1 MNQILFKD
9 RNEFRKWLE
18 INHDGKDGL
27 WLVFDKTG
35 ENKTL
40 TAAQAL
46 EEALCFGWIDGQIK
60 SIDEMQYVKY
70 FKERRKGSVWS
81 ARNKDIVS
89 KLTEQGKMTQYGIE
103 KVNQAKKD
111 GTWDTPDREPVGE
124 DVITILENALSCF
137 DKAYTN
143 YMKMAP
149 SARKGYAMHYFM
161 AKSEETRQ
169 KRLIEIKDRLEKNMK
184 PMEKDKSIP
193 L

>member
-1 MNQILFKD
+1 MNQIQFSD
-9 RNEFRKWLE
+9 RDEFRRWLE
-18 INHDGKDGL
+18 INHAGKDGL

-35 ENKTL
+35 KNKSL
-40 TAAQAL
+40 TAAEAL

-60 SIDEMQYVKY
+60 SIDDEQYIKY

-89 KLTEQGKMTQYGIE
+89 KLVEQGRMTRFGIE

-111 GTWDTPDREPVGE
+111 GTWDTPDREPVGD
-124 DVITILENALSCF
+124 DVITNLENALSGF
-137 DKAYTN
+137 DKASYN
-143 YMKMAP
+143 YERMAP

-169 KRLIEIKDRLEKNMK
+169 KRLNEIKERLEKNLK
-184 PMEKDKSIP
+184 PMEKER
-193 L
+193 